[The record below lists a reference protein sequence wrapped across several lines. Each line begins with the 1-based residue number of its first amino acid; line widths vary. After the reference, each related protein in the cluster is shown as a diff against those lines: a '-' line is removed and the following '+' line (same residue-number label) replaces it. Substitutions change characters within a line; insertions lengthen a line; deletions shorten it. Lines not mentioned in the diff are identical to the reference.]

1 VKRRGAGGREE
12 EGRRRGEKKRGE
24 EEGRENDFTLEGNGI

>member
-1 VKRRGAGGREE
+1 VCGEASSGRKKRGEE

-24 EEGRENDFTLEGNGI
+24 KT